1 MVQTGT
7 TNAELIF
14 LKKINFLYFKKVHSI
29 SENAL
34 VQDEECEMKG
44 TGFSPYIGQQ
54 RNGASAPEVSTFQ
67 AEPIGNQSSHG
78 INFLACLDRPRF
90 PSPERFSPQ

>member
-7 TNAELIF
+7 ANAELIF

-44 TGFSPYIGQQ
+44 TGFSP
-54 RNGASAPEVSTFQ
+54 
-67 AEPIGNQSSHG
+67 
-78 INFLACLDRPRF
+78 
-90 PSPERFSPQ
+90 